1 MILLDVMGTGAAVE
15 RVVTSLLEQGTQL
28 GLTIL
33 KALVIF
39 IIGRWIVKLLN
50 KLVARILSK
59 RNVDPSVKSFVG
71 SMVNICLMILLIISV
86 IAALGVETTSFAALL
101 ASVGVAV
108 GMALS
113 GNLSNFAGGLIILL
127 LRPYKVGDYIEA
139 QGVSGTVDSIEIF
152 HTVMLT
158 PDNKVIY
165 VANGALSSGTI
176 INYSNKDTRRVDWAF
191 NMSYGSDFD
200 QLKQVIESVLAKDK
214 RILSDPATFVA
225 VTALTEN
232 NVNVTIRGWVDSANY
247 WDVYF
252 DTYKELYKTFKEKG
266 IDFPCPQIAVR
277 QAK

>member
-252 DTYKELYKTFKEKG
+252 DIYKELYNTFKEKG
-266 IDFPCPQIAVR
+266 IDFPCPQIAVH